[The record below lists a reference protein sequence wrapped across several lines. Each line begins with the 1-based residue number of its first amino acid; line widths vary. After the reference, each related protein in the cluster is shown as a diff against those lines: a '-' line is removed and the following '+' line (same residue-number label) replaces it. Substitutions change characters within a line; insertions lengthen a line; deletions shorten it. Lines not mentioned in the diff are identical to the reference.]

1 VDPTHLEASDRLG
14 WTRGGARRALWAGCA
29 RSFGLMLVTVA
40 FGVLW
45 ASVERVLTAPETQPS
60 PYDRR
65 DVSDPGA
72 TLPLTPE
79 PDVWLIDGFNVL
91 HAGVLKGRDRE
102 GWWKAP
108 VQLRLVERVAYF
120 ERRDAE
126 LWVVFD
132 AAHEH
137 SERCVPPPELGRVQL
152 VFAPSADDWL
162 VRRVRQ
168 ADAPERFAV
177 VTGDRQVG
185 GRVRHAGAQ
194 VVSPRTFLARC
205 LRTEAA
211 ST

>member
-1 VDPTHLEASDRLG
+1 
-14 WTRGGARRALWAGCA
+14 
-29 RSFGLMLVTVA
+29 MLVTVA

-45 ASVERVLTAPETQPS
+45 ASVERVLTTPETQPS
-60 PYDRR
+60 PYDRS

-137 SERCVPPPELGRVQL
+137 SERCVPPPELSRVQL

-168 ADAPERFAV
+168 ADAPERLAV

-185 GRVRHAGAQ
+185 GRVRHAGAH